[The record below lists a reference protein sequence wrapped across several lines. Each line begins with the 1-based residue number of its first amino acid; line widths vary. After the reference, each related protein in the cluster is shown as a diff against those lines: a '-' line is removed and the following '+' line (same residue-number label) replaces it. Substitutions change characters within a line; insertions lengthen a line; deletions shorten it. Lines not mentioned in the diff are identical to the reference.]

1 MINQID
7 MAVGAKL
14 RQMRI
19 EASISPAQLA
29 ARSGIAIHH
38 YEAGERGDRRFPATE
53 LHRLARILDRPIST
67 FFADCTLASV
77 PGSETV
83 SLYSA

>member
-7 MAVGAKL
+7 IAVGAKL
-14 RQMRI
+14 RQMRV

-29 ARSGIAIHH
+29 ARSGMAIQD
-38 YEAGERGDRRFPATE
+38 YEAGERGDRRLYAIE
-53 LHRLARILDRPIST
+53 LHRLARVLDRPISA

-83 SLYSA
+83 SLYNA